1 MKACIPRFST
11 HRMQRVLLK
20 IPRLAAR
27 VLVTDIKHW
36 YRNLYY
42 GGDRVKSLV
51 TTSSDWQPPGGI
63 KDAKAKSEPK
73 RSDPRQRAHH
83 CTSVAKS
90 SWWELSCYSRTKML
104 NLLIL
109 STRVQTQTC
118 GDVRMFPFS
127 TWCLGNWRPATGT
140 TNTRNQLSASLMSK
154 EAISV
159 KK

>member
-1 MKACIPRFST
+1 
-11 HRMQRVLLK
+11 MQRVLLK
-20 IPRLAAR
+20 IARLAAR

-36 YRNLYY
+36 CRNLYY
-42 GGDRVKSLV
+42 EGNRGRSLV
-51 TTSSDWQPPGGI
+51 STSSDWQPPGGV

-90 SWWELSCYSRTKML
+90 SRWELSCYSRTKML

-118 GDVRMFPFS
+118 GDVRMISVLNMVPGKLEICYGYNKYSES
-127 TWCLGNWRPATGT
+127 T
-140 TNTRNQLSASLMSK
+140 LSISLMSK

>member
-1 MKACIPRFST
+1 
-11 HRMQRVLLK
+11 MQRVLLK

-27 VLVTDIKHW
+27 VLVTDRSTGIEICTMKGTETRAW
-36 YRNLYY
+36 EPLQ
-42 GGDRVKSLV
+42 V
-51 TTSSDWQPPGGI
+51 TGSPPGGV

-83 CTSVAKS
+83 CTSVAD

-104 NLLIL
+104 DLLIL

-118 GDVRMFPFS
+118 GDVRMISVLNMVPGKLEICYGYNKYSES
-127 TWCLGNWRPATGT
+127 T
-140 TNTRNQLSASLMSK
+140 LSISLMSK